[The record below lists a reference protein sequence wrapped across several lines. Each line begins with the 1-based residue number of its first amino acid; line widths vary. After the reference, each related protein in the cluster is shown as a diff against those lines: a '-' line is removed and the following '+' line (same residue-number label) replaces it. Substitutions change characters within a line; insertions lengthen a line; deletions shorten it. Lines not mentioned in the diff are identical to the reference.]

1 MSSDETITAKVFR
14 HELCADSSENK
25 GLKTAMM
32 ERDHGDGGRYV
43 WGPSDLAK
51 KFKGSRYSELY
62 NSINRIADKEKRK
75 KLLNDSSRALRDARK
90 VILERER
97 EQGQELPQTE
107 KERVD
112 SNADGVEE
120 FCKNEITDG
129 IQHDRDEQRGD
140 GNALIGGEGA
150 VVEPLERDG
159 LDGDGKA
166 HLGGGGGVTVHQD
179 DDKENDEFNEEEK
192 KEEDSNILSELI
204 SMFCHL
210 VLCRSMNLTRFLSI
224 SCFETKRTSWSD
236 SSTSC

>member
-1 MSSDETITAKVFR
+1 MHIAFSRGLSYAREAISQNQWEPKPPQVIDGSNRMQPSSTGTST
-14 HELCADSSENK
+14 SSS
-25 GLKTAMM
+25 
-32 ERDHGDGGRYV
+32 
-43 WGPSDLAK
+43 P
-51 KFKGSRYSELY
+51 GS
-62 NSINRIADKEKRK
+62 
-75 KLLNDSSRALRDARK
+75 
-90 VILERER
+90 
-97 EQGQELPQTE
+97 

>member
-1 MSSDETITAKVFR
+1 MQPRSTGTSTS
-14 HELCADSSENK
+14 SSERVDD
-25 GLKTAMM
+25 
-32 ERDHGDGGRYV
+32 RDT
-43 WGPSDLAK
+43 
-51 KFKGSRYSELY
+51 FNGSTEF
-62 NSINRIADKEKRK
+62 
-75 KLLNDSSRALRDARK
+75 SRQ
-90 VILERER
+90 
-97 EQGQELPQTE
+97 QGQELPQTE